1 MKHLFTLLKFP
12 LFFLFVTLTA
22 CQKQL
27 SNNEE
32 NGSQLTIGAMLKN
45 ASDADQNALNT
56 EIPGTSNG
64 SGPANPLAFARSQE
78 RFSVLTVALAKTGLL
93 NTLMRLDADYTLFA
107 PSDAAFA
114 AANIDVA
121 TVTKLPEET
130 LKQILLYHVVGGK
143 VPAAAVTGSLA
154 PATLNGKRIF
164 VRPLSGT
171 VAINLSK
178 VTIADVVAK
187 NGVIHVIDKV
197 LLPPTQS
204 IVDVVVNDARFSL
217 LKAAV
222 LQASKGTTNVAA
234 LLSGA
239 GPFTVFAP
247 LNSAFTD
254 IKYDEAAINAAAPDA
269 LTPILAYHV
278 ISGAVFSIDLSNGL
292 TPTMLSGKTTIIGL
306 GTVATIKGSGN
317 TSPSTITITDVLTT
331 NGVIHVIDKVLL
343 P

>member
-1 MKHLFTLLKFP
+1 MRNKLSILFLVIALS
-12 LFFLFVTLTA
+12 A
-22 CQKQL
+22 CQKQVQK
-27 SNNEE
+27 SEE
-32 NGSQLTIGAMLKN
+32 IDSQLTIGAMLNN
-45 ASDADQNALNT
+45 ASATDQNTLTT
-56 EIPGTSNG
+56 EIPGSSNG
-64 SGPANPLAFARSQE
+64 SGPSNPLAFARSQE

-114 AANIDVA
+114 AANINVA

-130 LKQILLYHVVGGK
+130 LKQILLYHVVAGK
-143 VPAAAVTGSLA
+143 VPAAAVTKALD

-178 VTIADVVAK
+178 VTIADVMAK

-197 LLPPTQS
+197 LLPPTKS
-204 IVDVVVNDARFSL
+204 IVDVVVSDTSFSL
-217 LKAAV
+217 LKTAV
-222 LQASKGTTNVAA
+222 LKAKLETA
-234 LLSGA
+234 LSGA

-247 LNSAFTD
+247 LNSAFRATPFNT
-254 IKYDEAAINAAAPDA
+254 EAAINGANVDA
-269 LTPILAYHV
+269 LTGILTYHV

-317 TSPSTITITDVLTT
+317 NSPSTILATDILTT
-331 NGVIHVIDKVLL
+331 NGVIHVIDQVLL